1 MKDNKPYRQN
11 KVFDNISETEEF
23 NVYTKIDDLPLNE
36 TPAYLEE
43 GINGIC
49 TRGSALFNVFGNKRR
64 IVSNDLVVIFPFQ
77 LAAVTEISD
86 DFSMTFLKVSKNLFM
101 DTISGVCIPTLD
113 FFLLYAEKFQHSA
126 MR

>member
-1 MKDNKPYRQN
+1 MYGRQCA
-11 KVFDNISETEEF
+11 FQ
-23 NVYTKIDDLPLNE
+23 
-36 TPAYLEE
+36 
-43 GINGIC
+43 C
-49 TRGSALFNVFGNKRR
+49 FGNKRR

-113 FFLLYAEKFQHSA
+113 FSFICGKISALRYAMKNVNASFTFVIY
-126 MR
+126 